1 MAALNVVVATVFLMV
16 FVSSVEAG
24 RNPMFSV
31 LDTGDAG
38 HGGGDVDHPMMSIL
52 ESQEGGETGVEDSAP
67 VRAVFDLHYH
77 SGPLLS
83 GPSGLNVYI
92 IWYGS
97 FSSVQR
103 STILDFFASF
113 QETADLAPSVS
124 SWWKT
129 TAAYKD
135 FANRGVA
142 PSVKLAGEI
151 SNIDYTLGHK
161 LSRWEIEFLVLDS
174 LNSFTADS
182 KSVYLVL
189 TADDVLVDGFCRSS
203 CASHSFIAASA
214 ITRGHQ
220 LPYAWVGNAA
230 TLCPGKCAWPFSFP
244 LYGPM
249 GFKPLVAPNGDVG
262 ADGMIIN
269 IANMLAG
276 TATDPYINAW
286 YQGDAGAPLEAGTAC
301 AGIYG
306 EGAYPGFPGELL
318 KEPVSGASYNVGGAN
333 KRKFLLP
340 ALWDPVTRTCAPPS

>member
-1 MAALNVVVATVFLMV
+1 MAMVNVEMVVVFLLV
-16 FVSSVEAG
+16 CVSAVGAG

-31 LDTGDAG
+31 LDVGGRGGD
-38 HGGGDVDHPMMSIL
+38 GDVDHPMMSIL
-52 ESQEGGETGVEDSAP
+52 EEGGESGVEENSAP

-83 GPSGLNVYI
+83 GPAGLDVYV

-97 FSSVQR
+97 FSSEQR

-113 QETADLAPSVS
+113 QESADLAPSVS

-135 FANRGVA
+135 FANTGVA
-142 PSVKLAGEI
+142 PSVKLAGETSI
-151 SNIDYTLGHK
+151 TGYSLGRK
-161 LSRWEIEFLVLDS
+161 LTRWEIEFLVLDS
-174 LNSFTADS
+174 LNSFAADS

-203 CASHSFIAASA
+203 CASHSFVAASA

-230 TLCPGKCAWPFSFP
+230 TQCPGKCAWPFALP
-244 LYGPM
+244 LYGPK
-249 GFKPLVAPNGDVG
+249 GFEPLVAPNGDVG

-318 KEPVSGASYNVGGAN
+318 KEHVSGASYNVGGVN

>member
-1 MAALNVVVATVFLMV
+1 MAASGVLAAVFLV
-16 FVSSVEAG
+16 AFVCSVSAG
-24 RNPMFSV
+24 RIPMFSV
-31 LDTGDAG
+31 VETQEAPGS
-38 HGGGDVDHPMMSIL
+38 GDVDHPKLSIL
-52 ESQEGGETGVEDSAP
+52 DAQEGGERDSAP

-83 GPSGLNVYI
+83 GPFSLNVYI

-97 FSSVQR
+97 FSTVQR
-103 STILDFFASF
+103 SAIVDFFSSF
-113 QETADLAPSVS
+113 QESADLAPSVS

-135 FANRGVA
+135 FANAGVA

-151 SNIDYTLGHK
+151 SKTDNTLGSK

-174 LNSFTADS
+174 LNSFPADS
-182 KSVYLVL
+182 KSIYLVL
-189 TADDVLVDGFCRSS
+189 TADDVLVDGFCRSA
-203 CASHSFIAASA
+203 CASHSFVASSA
-214 ITRGHQ
+214 ITNHRQ

-230 TLCPGKCAWPFSFP
+230 TQCPGKCAWPFAAP
-244 LYGPM
+244 LYGPLN
-249 GFKPLVAPNGDVG
+249 FKPLAPPNGDVG

-269 IANMLAG
+269 IGTMLAG
-276 TATDPYINAW
+276 TATDPYVNAW
-286 YQGDAGAPLEAGTAC
+286 FQGDALAPLEAGTAC

-318 KEPVSGASYNVGGAN
+318 KDPISGASYNVGGAN
-333 KRKFLLP
+333 KRKFMLP